1 MATYCGLIF
10 FCDTVID
17 KSYHLKRV
25 KIPLLSYWY
34 GIMAEDCCCQHSGR
48 RQTRSF
54 SKAWRWKSWRSA
66 QHWLGWE
73 ARKTH
78 QHTYFGGQF
87 SNGIYQNQGCQQHF
101 FLMTLSLGQARRLIM
116 WWIAFCTQTLWKHLP
131 SLSLPFLPNHGLK
144 NTSKYHKC
152 WILPLHK

>member
-1 MATYCGLIF
+1 MYVNIESKREMYGHILRFDFF

-66 QHWLGWE
+66 QH
-73 ARKTH
+73 
-78 QHTYFGGQF
+78 
-87 SNGIYQNQGCQQHF
+87 
-101 FLMTLSLGQARRLIM
+101 
-116 WWIAFCTQTLWKHLP
+116 
-131 SLSLPFLPNHGLK
+131 
-144 NTSKYHKC
+144 
-152 WILPLHK
+152 